1 MHIMDYAL
9 ACDTFNRRRYH
20 VDYARVQIYTMPSDT
35 DIDLAFDIELCRKM
49 CQRAKSVMCLI
60 VCVSFTY
67 VIIVIC
73 VPSNIYNTNSSVLI
87 IVLVVLSMYI

>member
-9 ACDTFNRRRYH
+9 ACDTFNRLGYY
-20 VDYARVQIYTMPSDT
+20 VDYARARDIYYA
-35 DIDLAFDIELCRKM
+35 IGHRYRFDIPSCRKM

-67 VIIVIC
+67 VTIFIC